1 MPRSSRSKR
10 ESRGSDAGS
19 VEGSQIGPGD
29 DEPQGQS
36 LPLKK
41 SLLTR
46 PRAWGDG
53 RSLDLLRSESSLQ
66 DELKRPTKQ
75 SRRLAKRLLL
85 SMAKLS
91 GDRIKKTANTGTDTD
106 RKYKF
111 KWLLGADGSKRRF
124 IFFVLKYI
132 ALLYAT
138 LAFFMKSA
146 GLAYLVLSAQ
156 RLGWLLHG
164 KSFYL
169 PHHTPESMRKTGM
182 NYRNIFFTIAQKKG
196 YSHRD
201 IERMIL

>member
-1 MPRSSRSKR
+1 
-10 ESRGSDAGS
+10 
-19 VEGSQIGPGD
+19 
-29 DEPQGQS
+29 
-36 LPLKK
+36 
-41 SLLTR
+41 
-46 PRAWGDG
+46 
-53 RSLDLLRSESSLQ
+53 
-66 DELKRPTKQ
+66 
-75 SRRLAKRLLL
+75 
-85 SMAKLS
+85 MAKLS